1 MRGDAKGD
9 GVPEIVRFESTD
21 GSTML
26 VEVDDDA
33 FGVERVARR
42 RGGGVIEA
50 GERLEEVLAR
60 ARSTIGAVVDSVRS
74 FAPDEY
80 EIEFG
85 LKLNAEAGAVVART
99 AVEGHFTIK
108 LVWRRDGAERA
119 EHAQRTEHA
128 QRSEPA
134 EQGERPEQGER

>member
-1 MRGDAKGD
+1 
-9 GVPEIVRFESTD
+9 VPEIVRFESTD

-42 RGGGVIEA
+42 GGVIEA

-108 LVWRRDGAERA
+108 LAWRRDGAERA
-119 EHAQRTEHA
+119 EHAQR
-128 QRSEPA
+128 A
-134 EQGERPEQGER
+134 EQAQG